1 LFRVVLAM
9 DPYLVPLLFD
19 DAARERLAAAAE
31 VDFGLVVTDAAD
43 PALAGAGIL
52 LTCWGAPRIDE
63 RVLALA
69 PGLRA
74 VVHAAGSI
82 RWLITDA
89 GWDAGLQISS
99 AAWVNAL
106 PVAEYTVAAVLMA
119 GKRLL
124 AVRDEYRKHR
134 GTRVD
139 PSAFYAGAGN
149 YHRTI
154 GIVGASLVGRRVLH
168 LLQAFDLDL
177 LLYDPYVTPATAA
190 ELGAELAGL
199 DELCARSDVVSVHA
213 PELPSTRHLI
223 GQAQLARMRD
233 GATLINTARGS
244 LVDQD
249 ALTREASSGRL
260 NAVIDVTEPDVL
272 PAASPLYDLP
282 NVLLTPHIA
291 GSAGTELLRLG
302 AAATDEAVRFAS
314 GRPFAHPIT
323 RAELDHSA

>member
-1 LFRVVLAM
+1 M
-9 DPYLVPLLFD
+9 DPHLVPSLFD
-19 DAARERLAAAAE
+19 AAARESLAAATD
-31 VDFGLVVTDAAD
+31 VDFGLVVSDPGD
-43 PALAGAGIL
+43 PALAGADIL

-69 PGLRA
+69 PDLRA

-82 RWLITDA
+82 RWLVTDA
-89 GWDAGLQISS
+89 CWDAGLQISS

-106 PVAEYTVAAVLMA
+106 PVAEYTVAAILMA
-119 GKRLL
+119 GKRML
-124 AVRDEYRKHR
+124 AVRDEYRRRR

-154 GIVGASLVGRRVLH
+154 GIVGASLVGRRVLQ

-177 LLYDPYVTPATAA
+177 LLYDPFVSPAAAA
-190 ELGAELAGL
+190 ELGAVPVGL

-223 GQAQLARMRD
+223 DAAQLARMRD
-233 GATLINTARGS
+233 GATVINTARGS

-249 ALTREASSGRL
+249 ALIFETSSGRL

-272 PAASPLYDLP
+272 PADSPLYDLP

-291 GSAGTELLRLG
+291 GSTGNELFRLG
-302 AAATDEAVRFAS
+302 KAAADEVVRFAA
-314 GRPFAHPIT
+314 GLPFAHPIT